1 MHRGRLPFS
10 SGEQKRAAFCLE
22 SIPMANVKQIFIGSS
37 YEALPVVDLVR
48 GIIERCGMAPLPW
61 NDTSVFGPSDLV
73 MPRLEQLS
81 QEIWGAVLLATP
93 DEASRRGDGEPIRVA
108 VPNVVFEYAYLA
120 ARLRP
125 QRVALCK
132 FEGVEI
138 PSDLHGLT
146 TIQIEPY
153 VYTPSPRNQPRQAAP
168 PLPSDAIARLEA
180 WLAGLS
186 PVAANVPSAHLV
198 HGYSGTWRI
207 VTEFRKWHD
216 YVLQPGDKVTVS
228 GTMFLQLDVDGK
240 NGSGTM
246 FGITEVM
253 LNHGAYHARYR
264 FDNNIEQ
271 ASVNVNGQLKLDVQ
285 IVERVRI
292 GREGRLPEE
301 LKELED
307 SLPGSRRF
315 PVILEPDLEK
325 VGVLK
330 GTHSYAWGIRETHQ
344 EADERY
350 TYTGPAL
357 RR

>member
-1 MHRGRLPFS
+1 
-10 SGEQKRAAFCLE
+10 
-22 SIPMANVKQIFIGSS
+22 MANVKQIFVGSS
-37 YEALPVVDLVR
+37 HEALPVVDLVR
-48 GIIERCGMAPLPW
+48 AIIERCGMAPLPW

-73 MPRLEQLS
+73 LPRLEQLS

-132 FEGVEI
+132 FEGVII

-153 VYTPSPRNQPRQAAP
+153 VYTPSPRNQPKQAAP

-180 WLAGLS
+180 WLAHLS
-186 PVAANVPSAHLV
+186 PVAANVPSAHLL

-207 VTEFRKWHD
+207 VTEFRKWHG
-216 YVLQPGDKVTVS
+216 YVLRRGDRATVS
-228 GTMFLQLDVDGK
+228 GTMFLQLNVDGR

-264 FDNNIEQ
+264 FDDDIEQ
-271 ASVNVNGQLKLDVQ
+271 ATINDQGQLELDVQ
-285 IVERVRI
+285 IVERARI
-292 GREGRLPEE
+292 DRKGRLPEE

-307 SLPGSRRF
+307 PLPGGGRF
-315 PVILEPDLEK
+315 LVTLEPDLQK
-325 VGVLK
+325 PGVLK
-330 GTHSYAWGIRETHQ
+330 GTHSYAPGIRETYQ
-344 EADERY
+344 EADEQY
-350 TYTGPAL
+350 SYAGPAL